1 MSRNI
6 NMKNNMQEVEATMN
20 NETKNNNV
28 EVEAMA
34 NKNTKNEEGKVMA
47 NKSIKN
53 KEGKVME
60 NNIKETTDT
69 TLNNKTIS
77 IMSSAISEMIPAG
90 EREVSEKKHSMD
102 IVPFTVTEVIET
114 VGNTIPEIPENE
126 RAEIDKEN
134 YIDLEESKKH
144 GFFDPIRGMMGF
156 KTNTEHFF
164 YARIFTDT
172 KGNHWIEYCQKYSNG
187 SYSGKIRVKQADL
200 ITGAYYIWSK
210 ENTENGDST
219 GSHSITKHAGAKV
232 IVNARNDYYNK
243 TTFPKECVNI
253 EQIFMLLLSVYNSLP
268 AESDELKVYDSPDKL
283 YKSVM
288 NAIQKEP
295 IWLADNFHKSYYA
308 FDTEQIDMI
317 ANELNIKRDLLLKKL
332 KEHKFLYLT
341 DSSKGYQ
348 TYVRFPAEKDK
359 AAAEFFPKSHLKW
372 SYCILKLEYL
382 AGQITKRE
390 QEQA

>member
-1 MSRNI
+1 MNMENNI
-6 NMKNNMQEVEATMN
+6 KEVDTTMN
-20 NETKNNNV
+20 SETKNNMKEDATMENNTSKNNK
-28 EVEAMA
+28 EAEAMA
-34 NKNTKNEEGKVMA
+34 NE
-47 NKSIKN
+47 SIKN

-60 NNIKETTDT
+60 TSFKDTTDT
-69 TLNNKTIS
+69 KLNNKTIS
-77 IMSSAISEMIPAG
+77 IMSSAISEMIPAE

-102 IVPFTVTEVIET
+102 IVPLTVTEVIET

-144 GFFDPIRGMMGF
+144 GFFDPIRGMRGF
-156 KTNTEHFF
+156 KTNTGHLF

-172 KGNHWIEYCQKYSNG
+172 KGNHWIEYCQQYSNS

-210 ENTENGDST
+210 ENTGNKDST
-219 GSHSITKHAGAKV
+219 DSHSITKHAGAKI

-243 TTFPKECVNI
+243 TTFPNECANI

-268 AESDELKVYDSPDKL
+268 TESDELKVYDSPDKL
-283 YKSVM
+283 YESVM
-288 NAIQKEP
+288 KAIQKDP
-295 IWLADNFHKSYYA
+295 LWLTDDFHKSYYA

-317 ANELNIKRDLLLKKL
+317 ANELDIKRDLLLKKL
-332 KEHKFLYLT
+332 KEYKFLYLT

-348 TYVRFPAEKDK
+348 TYVRFPAGKSGL
-359 AAAEFFPKSHLKW
+359 AAEFLPKPYLKW

-382 AGQITKRE
+382 ASQIAKRE
-390 QEQA
+390 REQA